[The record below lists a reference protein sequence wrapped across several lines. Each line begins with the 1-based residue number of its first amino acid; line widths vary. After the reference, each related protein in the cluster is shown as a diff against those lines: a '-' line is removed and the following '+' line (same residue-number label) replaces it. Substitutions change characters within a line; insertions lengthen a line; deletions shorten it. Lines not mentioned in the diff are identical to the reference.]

1 MSRSRVASPCSVTES
16 VPDLQSQCGLKDPH
30 LQEKAVVAHVPHE
43 RFVFLPGIDPAIVA
57 EVGYL
62 TPFRL
67 RNSPP
72 K

>member
-1 MSRSRVASPCSVTES
+1 MSRPRVASPCSVTES

-30 LQEKAVVAHVPHE
+30 LKEKAVVAHVPHE
-43 RFVFLPGIDPAIVA
+43 RFVFLPRIDPAIVA